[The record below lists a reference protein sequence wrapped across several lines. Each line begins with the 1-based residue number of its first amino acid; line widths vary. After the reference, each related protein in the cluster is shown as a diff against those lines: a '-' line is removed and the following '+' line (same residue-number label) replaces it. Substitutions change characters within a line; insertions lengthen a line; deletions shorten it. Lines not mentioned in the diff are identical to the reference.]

1 MATPFPLSFEFFPP
15 KTPAGVRKLAAVRDR
30 LAARGPE
37 YVSVTYGAGGS
48 TREGTLSTVESMVGA
63 GLDVAP
69 HLSMGSDAPET
80 VRTLIDRYRDLGIR
94 RIVALR
100 GDIPSG
106 MGTGRLHYAVELVRL
121 LREHAGDHFHIEVAA
136 YPEIH
141 PDAPSA
147 DADLRFFAEKCAA
160 GADSALTQ
168 YFYNA
173 DAYFEFCDRVSA
185 LGVTT
190 PIIPGIMPITNSTGL
205 RRFSRA
211 CGAEIPRWLD
221 RRLDSF
227 EEGSPDFLAFGLDV
241 VTSLCERLIS
251 GGAPGLHL
259 YTMNQA
265 EAPEALLDRL
275 GR

>member
-1 MATPFPLSFEFFPP
+1 MATPLPLSFEFFPP

-48 TREGTLSTVESMVGA
+48 TREGTLSTVESMAAA

-69 HLSMGSDAPET
+69 HLSMGSDAPDT

-173 DAYFEFCDRVSA
+173 DAYFDFCDRVAA
-185 LGVTT
+185 LGVTRPSFPASCPSPTARGYDAFPAPAARKSPAGWIGASTATRKDPRISLPSAWMWSRPSASASSPAALRAFIST
-190 PIIPGIMPITNSTGL
+190 P
-205 RRFSRA
+205 
-211 CGAEIPRWLD
+211 
-221 RRLDSF
+221 
-227 EEGSPDFLAFGLDV
+227 
-241 VTSLCERLIS
+241 
-251 GGAPGLHL
+251 
-259 YTMNQA
+259 
-265 EAPEALLDRL
+265 
-275 GR
+275 